1 MRVSPCATEN
11 IIEWSSKWAGGERER
26 ERLLPVKKLCHE
38 EYNKKKK
45 KKHSVI
51 REGWKVVQRFHDHK
65 KKKRRIR
72 ARHDSYLFTLTMM

>member
-45 KKHSVI
+45 KNI
-51 REGWKVVQRFHDHK
+51 RLLEKVGKLCNAFTITK
-65 KKKRRIR
+65 KKKKEELELDTIRICLR
-72 ARHDSYLFTLTMM
+72 

>member
-45 KKHSVI
+45 KNSVI